1 MTWGWSPRGSMQAS
15 QGGARGTPAEAAQT
29 KAWPSYEAEYLENR
43 LGAGLY
49 EPSGKYAAKLPDDAA
64 RAVYLDKVTEN
75 YKEEADECLKAEF
88 KDWLEGRHEDNVAQE
103 PYVNRAGAPARRYT
117 YHTDIP
123 LNSGGFERK
132 APGDLMENG
141 KWKPTWWGKDSLTHL
156 PGVRDFLRGEKK
168 AGWENDFQMNMLAEH
183 GPQDVEQ
190 AWQYFKHWVKGRPMT
205 DAVCLAAQQ
214 PPISDVDVNA
224 GRVGPINHMRT
235 RQSWAGGQ
243 EPPEPPTTRDLL
255 NVASAAAAA
264 SGSVSPAS
272 YVTAQSIAS
281 FVEGA
286 TQTDD
291 AATQTD
297 DAARRAAKEN
307 DEAAGDLLKS
317 GARALRSVTKGA
329 ADAAGAGGNLLSVVS
344 NGITRWIQRF
354 EGESDQAFQ
363 KRAIEESDSLHGHT
377 ADDEQEEQGDTPS
390 QSTRAS
396 SDLQQYPP
404 VPRRSERDKKLP
416 RVFGVGGMTR
426 ERNMDSRSNVSA

>member
-1 MTWGWSPRGSMQAS
+1 MQAS

-29 KAWPSYEAEYLENR
+29 KAWPSYEAAYLQNR

-49 EPSGKYAAKLPDDAA
+49 EPSGKYDAKLPDDAA

-103 PYVNRAGAPARRYT
+103 PYVNRPGAPARRYT

-123 LNSGGFERK
+123 LDSGGFERK
-132 APGDLMENG
+132 APGDLMETG

-235 RQSWAGGQ
+235 RQSWAGDQ
-243 EPPEPPTTRDLL
+243 DRPESPGGLDLASTL
-255 NVASAAAAA
+255 ALTAASPQAAAVVASASAA
-264 SGSVSPAS
+264 SGALESETGNPNPNRADEYVAPNNQLPQRALGLGSEVVRTALDGAS
-272 YVTAQSIAS
+272 ALMP
-281 FVEGA
+281 
-286 TQTDD
+286 
-291 AATQTD
+291 
-297 DAARRAAKEN
+297 AARGAGELVGRGVRGIYNAVVGGE
-307 DEAAGDLLKS
+307 DEADNPAVAIPVATGVEVVQR
-317 GARALRSVTKGA
+317 ARSAAL
-329 ADAAGAGGNLLSVVS
+329 
-344 NGITRWIQRF
+344 
-354 EGESDQAFQ
+354 
-363 KRAIEESDSLHGHT
+363 ESDS
-377 ADDEQEEQGDTPS
+377 ES
-390 QSTRAS
+390 RAS
-396 SDLQQYPP
+396 SDLQLYPEYPP
-404 VPRRSERDKKLP
+404 DSGAGAVAPRQSGRPTRAPRR
-416 RVFGVGGMTR
+416 FGAGHPDART
-426 ERNMDSRSNVSA
+426 DISQ